1 MRRGVF
7 CAWGVALL
15 LAGCSWLPRA
25 GPSGAEV
32 EAQAATGDMV
42 SFDIVKVDDAV
53 IKVLHAKGEP
63 GFPERFKKYAP
74 PPVFKIAVGDTVSV
88 IVWEAAANGLFGESL
103 AEWSV
108 PSGVASR
115 LFGSAT
121 TGTGTLLSTG
131 ESVTAFASDAVTRL
145 LGLQTPDQTG
155 FVSSGGPT
163 QGLAPS
169 AAAQGLAAAGAAQGP
184 GAAGAAQ
191 GLAGAGAL
199 SVGGLSAQELGGA
212 AALAQNRPQ
221 TAPLGTTP
229 GGGAATTLPMN
240 PLTTPT
246 MTSRNVEE
254 LLQQVVSSG
263 RPGTRVPDQQV
274 GSDGAISVPY
284 AGRVPAAGRTPG
296 EVERTI
302 EARLGPKAL
311 EPHALVVIRRSIAN
325 SVAVAGEAVKGGRV
339 PLSPA
344 GDRLL
349 QIVAAA
355 GGANAPPHETF
366 VQLSRG
372 GLTATVPLATLIDHP
387 DQDIFA
393 QPGDVVTVTQRP
405 QTFSAFGASGKNAAI
420 TFDSEK
426 LSLAEALAKAGGLL
440 DDRADPR
447 AVFLLRYEP
456 VELVRALGQPI
467 ATAAPDG
474 VSPVVYRLDLRNAKS
489 YPLAQEFPVRD
500 KDIIFVANAELAGI
514 YKGFEALSKLT
525 GPIITGLLTCQ
536 TGKC

>member
-1 MRRGVF
+1 MRGAILCGGLVL
-7 CAWGVALL
+7 LL

-25 GPSGAEV
+25 GPSGSEV
-32 EAQAATGDMV
+32 EAQAATGDRV

-53 IKVLHAKGEP
+53 IKVLRAQGEP
-63 GFPERFKKYAP
+63 SFPERFKKYAP
-74 PPVFKIAVGDTVSV
+74 PPEYKIAVGDTVSV
-88 IVWEAAANGLFGESL
+88 IIWEAAGNGLFGESL

-115 LFGSAT
+115 LFGTPT
-121 TGTGTLLSTG
+121 TGGTTLLSTG

-145 LGLQTPDQTG
+145 LGLQAEDQGRFAAPGTTPA
-155 FVSSGGPT
+155 GG
-163 QGLAPS
+163 
-169 AAAQGLAAAGAAQGP
+169 GAALGL
-184 GAAGAAQ
+184 GTAGAAQ
-191 GLAGAGAL
+191 GLAAIGAAQ
-199 SVGGLSAQELGGA
+199 GLAGQGLGGA
-212 AALAQNRPQ
+212 TAFIENRPQ
-221 TAPLGTTP
+221 TAPLGVAP
-229 GGGAATTLPMN
+229 GGALATTLPRN

-246 MTSRNVEE
+246 MTSRSVEE
-254 LLQQVVSSG
+254 LLQQATSSG

-274 GSDGAISVPY
+274 GPDGAISIPY
-284 AGRVPAAGRTPG
+284 AGRVPAAARSPA

-311 EPHALVVIRRSIAN
+311 EPHALVVIRRSISN
-325 SVAVAGEAVKGGRV
+325 LVAVAGDAVKGGRV
-339 PLSPA
+339 PLSPG

-349 QIVAAA
+349 QVVAAA

-372 GLTATVPLATLIDHP
+372 GLTATVSLATLVDHP
-387 DQDIFA
+387 DQNIFA
-393 QPGDVVTVTQRP
+393 EPGDVLTVIRRP
-405 QTFSAFGASGKNAAI
+405 QTFSAFGASGKNDAI
-420 TFDSEK
+420 TFGSEN

-456 VELVRALGQPI
+456 VSLVHALGQPI

-474 VSPVVYRLDLRNAKS
+474 ISPIVYRLDLGDAKS
-489 YPLAQEFPVRD
+489 YPLAQEFRVRD

-514 YKGFEALSKLT
+514 YKGFNALSKLT

-536 TGKC
+536 TGHC

>member
-1 MRRGVF
+1 
-7 CAWGVALL
+7 VALL

-32 EAQAATGDMV
+32 EAQAATGDTV

-53 IKVLHAKGEP
+53 IKVLRAKGEP

-74 PPVFKIAVGDTVSV
+74 PPAFKIAVGDTVSI

-108 PSGVASR
+108 PSGLASQ
-115 LFGSAT
+115 LFGTAT
-121 TGTGTLLSTG
+121 TGTGTVLSTG

-145 LGLQTPDQTG
+145 LGLQDQTG
-155 FVSSGGPT
+155 FVSSGRAAE
-163 QGLAPS
+163 GLAPS
-169 AAAQGLAAAGAAQGP
+169 AAAQGL

-199 SVGGLSAQELGGA
+199 ALGGLAGQELGGA
-212 AALAQNRPQ
+212 AAFAQNRPQ
-221 TAPLGTTP
+221 TAPLGTTR

-254 LLQQVVSSG
+254 LLQQAVSSG

-339 PLSPA
+339 PLSPG

-349 QIVAAA
+349 QVVAAA

-372 GLTATVPLATLIDHP
+372 GLTATVPLATLVDHP

-393 QPGDVVTVTQRP
+393 QPGDVVTVIRRP

-447 AVFLLRYEP
+447 SVFLLRYEP

-474 VSPVVYRLDLRNAKS
+474 VSPIVYRLDLRDAKS

-514 YKGFEALSKLT
+514 YKGFDTLSKLT
-525 GPIITGLLTCQ
+525 GPVITGLLTCQ